1 MERVG
6 QRTPPEFRTSFP
18 LFPILSS
25 IIRPKMSAFLHILPI
40 IKHQVQVPGFVHRHR
55 KRPFM
60 SAFVRP
66 DAVELLLCLFGLVDD
81 ALVCQLLNAKGAYV
95 SG

>member
-6 QRTPPEFRTSFP
+6 QRTPPEFRTSF
-18 LFPILSS
+18 S
-25 IIRPKMSAFLHILPI
+25 IVPDIEQHYPPKIEHVFHILPI
-40 IKHQVQVPGFVHRHR
+40 IKHQVRTEFVQVSR